1 MIKFLAIVKR
11 EYLKRVRAKSFI
23 VATILG
29 PMLMIAFMVLPVL
42 IALIGASEPVRLAIV
57 DQQGSMFERVR
68 DSFLRKSE
76 EEVDADSPASGGPLD
91 LSRNPQTHA
100 RDAGLAVPGIFRVE
114 RVDDVSTRSLEEL
127 KRVLTERVLNDEL
140 DGYLIVPADILANRK
155 AEYYGRNVGD
165 LFTRAQLA
173 ENLSRAVNEQRLTD
187 EGVAPNLL
195 QEMSRRV
202 SLSTI
207 KVSAQGEEKDSG
219 AAFFFVLGIGFL
231 IFIMVLMYG
240 GVILSAVVEEKE
252 TRVAE
257 MLFSSV
263 RAFPLM
269 LGKLIGV
276 SLVAL
281 TQFAIWGILVG
292 AFLLFGVSALAAQ
305 GANIALP
312 QIGVVAIV
320 YFFLFFLLGYF
331 IYATVYALIG
341 SIVTSQ
347 EESQQFVL
355 LAVFPL
361 LTAFY
366 LVFPVIRS
374 PDSAISIW
382 ASIIPLTSPVVM
394 LVRIVTQTPPFWQIA
409 LSLLVGFGTVVSLI
423 WVAARI
429 YRVGM
434 LMYGKRASVSEIMR
448 WLKQA

>member
-1 MIKFLAIVKR
+1 MTKFLAVVKR
-11 EYLKRVRAKSFI
+11 EYLKRVRTKSFI

-29 PMLMIAFMVLPVL
+29 PVLMIAFMVLPVL
-42 IALIGASEPVRLAIV
+42 IALIGADEPVRLGVV
-57 DQQGSMFERVR
+57 DQSGRMYERVR
-68 DSFLRKSE
+68 DSF
-76 EEVDADSPASGGPLD
+76 SPEAAGTGSVARGSAPFD
-91 LSRNPQTHA
+91 ISRSPQERA
-100 RDAGLAVPGIFRVE
+100 REAGAAFLGNFKLE
-114 RVDDVSTRSLEEL
+114 QVSAANRQLEEIKQEL
-127 KRVLTERVLNDEL
+127 NGRVLKDEL
-140 DGYLIVPADILANRK
+140 DGYLIIPADILTNRK
-155 AEYYGRNVGD
+155 AEYYGRNVSD
-165 LFTRAQLA
+165 LFTRAQL
-173 ENLSRAVNEQRLTD
+173 EEKLSRSVNEQRLAD
-187 EGVAPNLL
+187 EGVAAPLL
-195 QEMSRRV
+195 LEMSKQV
-202 SLSTI
+202 NLSTI
-207 KVSAQGEEKDSG
+207 KVSEKGEEKNSD

-281 TQFAIWGILVG
+281 TQFAIWGMLIG
-292 AFLLFGVSALAAQ
+292 AFLLFGVSLLAAQ
-305 GANIALP
+305 GMNMALP
-312 QIGVVAIV
+312 QVGASVVV

-331 IYATVYALIG
+331 IYATIYALIG

-366 LVFPVIRS
+366 LVFPVLRS
-374 PDSAISIW
+374 PDSGVAFW

-409 LSLLVGFGTVVSLI
+409 LSLVIGFAAVVLLM

-429 YRVGM
+429 YRIGM
-434 LMYGKRASVSEIMR
+434 LMYGKRATIPEIMR
-448 WLKQA
+448 WMRQA